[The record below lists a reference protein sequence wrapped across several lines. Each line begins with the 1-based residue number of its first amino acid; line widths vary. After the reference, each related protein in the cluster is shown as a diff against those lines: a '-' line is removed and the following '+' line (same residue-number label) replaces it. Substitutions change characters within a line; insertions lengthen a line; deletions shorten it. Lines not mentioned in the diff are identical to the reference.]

1 MVFDGGIQM
10 QPEGGEFTGPRLTTN
25 QYRAGF
31 ALVRVATNAAPWFTV
46 PSNAVLHAPW
56 TRYGVAED
64 TFWLPAT
71 NWVFILGTNAVDG
84 VHVSSSGTL
93 SFGWPKGSPRAR
105 ELPDG
110 SELDFMAPLQTSI
123 GIAPP
128 AGRFWHAPTLSN
140 SLLLTWQDVY
150 ANRDTNYPVTFQS
163 ELFASGDITFRY
175 DLSRFPSPVS
185 CFPSPDFTIG
195 AQHNGGGE
203 TYAFSD
209 TNRLVNGLELRWR
222 AFGLLDPGIDDHDG
236 DGLSTYDEV
245 MVYGT
250 NPRRADTDGDGL
262 SDYNEV
268 HGSTNPLHPDT
279 DGDGIPDGMTL
290 TEWQSNALF
299 VSDSNR
305 RTITIHRTTAIPSFA
320 TAVLRFGSL
329 PIVLAGAES
338 WTIHVP
344 TGTVYMAELVTTG
357 NPAIGLDLTAEAG
370 IFLDNPDGVIQQ
382 SSLYGA
388 GSSSPELLSLSGM
401 SSGGYSGGVS
411 GGSFFIISPGVQ
423 ILPFM
428 VLMHDEEW
436 VSLMCS
442 VNPSNSTATTLLS
455 WSVSDEFSGHGITFT
470 PETGLSTMVYWPLSS
485 GLDAIVVTA
494 RLTDTQGGTITAT
507 RILTRCT
514 ANEPLH
520 WTSGTDNFSPHLGE
534 STTFGCGAG
543 CGHTSDYV
551 GQWVEIEVTRE
562 TVNGTQHVAWLDA
575 DPLTAGSQ
583 RRAQLPWAWQS
594 TSSSWGG
601 IATESVAEA
610 VSPDKFDEGVP
621 PFHRILPAVVSG
633 KPVPPPFHDLYV
645 RIRDGATDTAPV
657 VAEISRRVYVPQVV
671 KISWDSSVV
680 SLFAQSLSFNIWNC
694 PTNLYSGCTL
704 DDAETFLATI
714 PALVQTKFPT
724 DMNIRVV
731 DGNTSV
737 LGDYKHA
744 RILVGN
750 NPDGPLG
757 LTSNNVFPNR
767 RVAGDASVFLLSLR
781 QAVFLS
787 HGQFVGNIVGA
798 DPNWAS
804 VVLPLTP
811 PNWVCMLAGTTV
823 HEIGHTLGL
832 VSQSYLAGTVSSH
845 NGFVN
850 PAYLMNR
857 GDMTPLYW
865 HMEIP
870 AERTWYWRSDSF
882 LRFLLP
888 EEP

>member
-1 MVFDGGIQM
+1 MEHLF
-10 QPEGGEFTGPRLTTN
+10 
-25 QYRAGF
+25 
-31 ALVRVATNAAPWFTV
+31 
-46 PSNAVLHAPW
+46 
-56 TRYGVAED
+56 
-64 TFWLPAT
+64 
-71 NWVFILGTNAVDG
+71 
-84 VHVSSSGTL
+84 
-93 SFGWPKGSPRAR
+93 
-105 ELPDG
+105 
-110 SELDFMAPLQTSI
+110 QTSI
-123 GIAPP
+123 GLAPP
-128 AGRFWHAPTLSN
+128 GGRFWHAPTLSN

-329 PIVLAGAES
+329 PIVLGGAES

-388 GSSSPELLSLSGM
+388 GASSPELLSLSGM

-411 GGSFFIISPGVQ
+411 GGSFFIFSPGVQ

-436 VSLMCS
+436 VNLICS
-442 VNPSNSTATTLLS
+442 VNPSNTTTTLLS

-494 RLTDTQGGTITAT
+494 TLTDTQGGTITAN

-520 WTSGTDNFSPHLGE
+520 WTSCTGNFSPHLGE
-534 STTFGCGAG
+534 SATFGFGAG
-543 CGHTSDYV
+543 CGHTSEYA

-562 TVNGTQHVAWLDA
+562 TVNGAQHVAWLDA
-575 DPLTAGSQ
+575 DPITSGSQ
-583 RRAQLPWAWQS
+583 RRAQFPWAWQS
-594 TSSSWGG
+594 TSFSWDG

-610 VSPDKFDEGVP
+610 VSPDIFDEGVP
-621 PFHRILPAVVSG
+621 PFHRILPAVASG
-633 KPVPPPFHDLYV
+633 KPAPPPFYDLYV
-645 RIRDGATDTAPV
+645 RVRDGAAATAPV
-657 VAEISRRVYVPQVV
+657 VAEITRRVYVPQVV
-671 KISWDSSVV
+671 KIRWDSAAVPM
-680 SLFAQSLSFNIWNC
+680 FAQPLSFNLWGSS
-694 PTNLYSGCTL
+694 TNLFSGCSL
-704 DDAETFLATI
+704 DNAAKALATI
-714 PALVQTKFPT
+714 PTRVQSIFPAA
-724 DMNIRVV
+724 MNIRVV
-731 DGNTSV
+731 DGNTLV
-737 LGDYKHA
+737 LGDYKQV
-744 RILVGN
+744 RIFAGN
-750 NPDGPLG
+750 KPDGPLG
-757 LTSNNVFPNR
+757 LAEPGVFPNACT
-767 RVAGDASVFLLSLR
+767 AGEASVFVISFR
-781 QAVFLS
+781 QAVFME
-787 HGQFVGNIVGA
+787 HGKLIGDLIGA
-798 DPNWAS
+798 DPNWAN
-804 VVLPLTP
+804 VVLPLTAT
-811 PNWVCMLAGTTV
+811 NWIQMLAGTTV

-832 VSQSYLAGTVSSH
+832 VSQLFLDGTSMMH
-845 NGFVN
+845 NKFLN

-857 GDMTPLYW
+857 GDETPICW
-865 HMEIP
+865 HMDFT
-870 AERTWYWRSDSF
+870 AERTWYWRNDSY

-888 EEP
+888 KEP